1 MKRILVKRF
10 LSLILS
16 LCMILEG
23 NLVGGMDVLA
33 ASVEPTENTTD
44 SALVDSFEE
53 NSEDAFLAETAEEAT
68 LESKVSDEVAEQ
80 ESEDMIL
87 ETNSEEEVFNANS
100 PEGKTEE
107 SLVELEEEIDLDS
120 ENEASPNAES
130 LAEDGT
136 SDEVVPYSTENSARA
151 YTTSTTGN
159 FSNLVIFVDFER
171 EIYYGKYE

>member
-53 NSEDAFLAETAEEAT
+53 NSEDAFLAETAEQLWNQKCRT
-68 LESKVSDEVAEQ
+68 RLRSRSRR
-80 ESEDMIL
+80 
-87 ETNSEEEVFNANS
+87 T
-100 PEGKTEE
+100 
-107 SLVELEEEIDLDS
+107 
-120 ENEASPNAES
+120 
-130 LAEDGT
+130 
-136 SDEVVPYSTENSARA
+136 
-151 YTTSTTGN
+151 
-159 FSNLVIFVDFER
+159 
-171 EIYYGKYE
+171 